1 MIRREINL
9 DEESDQI
16 LSGLAED
23 YEGDRGKA
31 LADLLHAHEGIE
43 EFVGE
48 CEEAHRESLIAQRSS
63 DRTIPWEEVKRRHD
77 L

>member
-1 MIRREINL
+1 MIRREIDL

-31 LADLLHAHEGIE
+31 LADLLHAHQSIE
-43 EFVGE
+43 DFVGE
-48 CEEAHRESLIAQRSS
+48 VEEAHRDSLIAQRSS
-63 DRTIPWEEVKRRHD
+63 ERTVPWEEVKRRNG

>member
-1 MIRREINL
+1 VIRREIDL

-16 LSGLAED
+16 LSGLAAD

-31 LADLLHAHEGIE
+31 LADLLHAHRGIE

-48 CEEAHRESLIAQRSS
+48 CEQAQRESLLSQRGGERS
-63 DRTIPWEEVKRRHD
+63 IPR
-77 L
+77 